1 MSRIEEALEKAKS
14 LRGDAKSSET
24 IERVVHTQ
32 TDELLRTAI
41 KEMPASPYLVV
52 LSEPDSP
59 ITEEYRK
66 LKSKIVQLTQKGGG
80 FQNTLMITSAMAG
93 EGKSITALNLAITM
107 AQEYDHTVLLVDAD
121 LRKPTLHKYLGIKSE
136 LGLSDVLTKGI
147 DVQDVLV
154 QTGIGK
160 LVFLPSGGSIANP
173 VELFLSNKMKDLI
186 HELKHRYTDRYI
198 IFDTPPILPFA
209 EVQSIAAIM
218 DGVVFVVREGHA
230 PVNAIKEAMLLLKD
244 TKIFGVVYNDAQVS
258 LDRQHYYYNYRN
270 YYNRKS
276 SKGEK
281 I

>member
-14 LRGDAKSSET
+14 LRGEAKSSET
-24 IERVVHTQ
+24 NERVVQTQ

-41 KEMPASPYLVV
+41 KEISASPYLVV

-66 LKSKIVQLTQKGGG
+66 LKSKIVQLTQAGGG
-80 FQNTLMITSAMAG
+80 FQNTLMITSTMAE

-121 LRKPTLHKYLGIKSE
+121 LRKPSLHKYLGIESE

-160 LVFLPSGGSIANP
+160 LVFLPAGGIMANP
-173 VELFLSNKMKDLI
+173 VELFMSKKMKDLI
-186 HELKHRYTDRYI
+186 YELKHRYTDRYI
-198 IFDTPPILPFA
+198 IFDAPPILPFA

-218 DGVVFVVREGHA
+218 DGVVFLVREGHA
-230 PVNAIKEAMLLLKD
+230 PVNAIKEAMSLLKD
-244 TKIFGVVYNDAQVS
+244 TKIFGVVYNDAEVS
-258 LDRQHYYYNYRN
+258 HDRQHYYYNYRN
-270 YYNRKS
+270 YYNRKL
-276 SKGEK
+276 SKGQK